1 MNAMTCREFDEA
13 VHGFVRMEL
22 LDVVVRELLLD
33 HAAHCSNCAD
43 RMGEAKLLAELT
55 EAAAD
60 NAAKEESPPSVEAA
74 LLSEFRKYQQ
84 RANWR
89 HRYEWIAAGAIAA
102 TVLFL
107 VWSYAGRERDRSVS
121 PAHKDISSQSKA
133 PLDAAI
139 PAMSQP
145 EQVTNKPEQATNKEA
160 RKADVAEKLD
170 SGSNVSGDFVPVPF
184 TDGIAPDDP
193 GMVVRVQLTRASLA
207 ELGYPVAE
215 TPDEGLIRADVLV
228 GEDGW
233 PRGVR
238 LAQ

>member
-1 MNAMTCREFDEA
+1 MNTMTCREFDEA

-22 LDVVVRELLLD
+22 LDVVVRESLLD
-33 HAAHCSNCAD
+33 HAARCSNCAD

-55 EAAAD
+55 EAAVA
-60 NAAKEESPPSVEAA
+60 NVSKEESPPRVEA
-74 LLSEFRKYQQ
+74 LLLAEFRKHNQG
-84 RANWR
+84 AIWR
-89 HRYEWIAAGAIAA
+89 HRVEWVAAGAIAA
-102 TVLFL
+102 TVLFF
-107 VWSYAGRERDRSVS
+107 VWTYAGRQSGSAV
-121 PAHKDISSQSKA
+121 PVPHKDVSSHSKA
-133 PLDAAI
+133 PLDAGI
-139 PAMSQP
+139 PPTAQP
-145 EQVTNKPEQATNKEA
+145 APSTNTETG
-160 RKADVAEKLD
+160 KADVSEKLAR
-170 SGSNVSGDFVPVPF
+170 GSAVSSDFVPVPF

-207 ELGYPVAE
+207 QLGYPVAE

>member
-1 MNAMTCREFDEA
+1 MNTMTCREFDES

-33 HAAHCSNCAD
+33 HAAHCSSCAE

-55 EAAAD
+55 EAAA
-60 NAAKEESPPSVEAA
+60 ALVSKEDTPPRVETA
-74 LLSEFRKYQQ
+74 LLSEFRKYNR
-84 RANWR
+84 RAIWR
-89 HRYEWIAAGAIAA
+89 HGFDWIVAGAIAA
-102 TVLFL
+102 TVLFF
-107 VWSYAGRERDRSVS
+107 VWSYAGRQSGPSV
-121 PAHKDISSQSKA
+121 PVPRKDVSSQSKA
-133 PLDAAI
+133 PLDASI
-139 PAMSQP
+139 PATSQP
-145 EQVTNKPEQATNKEA
+145 DQVTNKETENVS
-160 RKADVAEKLD
+160 VAEKLD
-170 SGSNVSGDFVPVPF
+170 SGSPVIADFVPVPF

-207 ELGYPVAE
+207 QLGYPVAE

-238 LAQ
+238 LVQ

>member
-22 LDVVVRELLLD
+22 LDVIVRELVLD
-33 HAAHCSNCAD
+33 HAAHCGNCAE

-55 EAAAD
+55 EAVAG
-60 NAAKEESPPSVEAA
+60 NVSEEAPPSVEVA
-74 LLSEFRKYQQ
+74 LISAFRQYHR
-84 RANWR
+84 RASWR
-89 HRYEWIAAGAIAA
+89 RRFEWITAGAIAA
-102 TVLFL
+102 TVLFFA
-107 VWSYAGRERDRSVS
+107 WNYAGRDRDRSV
-121 PAHKDISSQSKA
+121 PAPRKDVSSQSRA
-133 PLDAAI
+133 PLDASV
-139 PAMSQP
+139 PAVSQP
-145 EQVTNKPEQATNKEA
+145 AAITNGDMGGVQI
-160 RKADVAEKLD
+160 AEKLN
-170 SGSNVSGDFVPVPF
+170 SGPTATSDFVPVPF
-184 TDGIAPDDP
+184 TDGIAPEDT

-238 LAQ
+238 LVQ